1 LILLL
6 VSSLVENGAGTGWTV
21 WILLVNNF
29 NHFSEWYTK
38 FIDINLDKLLYYSDI
53 VIVNPTRCKENLILW
68 CKCWL
73 WNKILIKGFTNKKNI
88 CLENYFINIIHQRLN
103 VGPLIQDEKR
113 PNLRALYCVPLLEKI
128 RTWKVKALL
137 PLVFCGGRAARFIS
151 TFNTNKTSLSENKSI
166 FNEWLVGFT
175 DGDGSFSVIFQN
187 NKWSLVFK
195 LSQSTYNLRVLH
207 FIKTQLGVGRVTI
220 DKGEQ
225 MASFVIRDLNTI
237 NSVIIPIFDTFPLLT
252 SKYFKFLIFKKAAII
267 LSNKNLSKVE
277 KDKLIWEL
285 KSTFLPLNYVSP
297 AWSVVNN
304 LVFNHEMADKVM
316 TKAWLVGFT
325 EAEGSFYLV
334 KKESNRLV
342 HGFEITKK
350 LDEIVLISIKYLLH
364 ITTNVQHKK
373 AGYYSISTT
382 NSRAIENIIS
392 YYKNT
397 MKGMKSVEYRIWSR
411 SYAKFKGNYIALDKI
426 RTNIRIMRKQY
437 QTFNTE

>member
-1 LILLL
+1 M
-6 VSSLVENGAGTGWTV
+6 
-21 WILLVNNF
+21 
-29 NHFSEWYTK
+29 
-38 FIDINLDKLLYYSDI
+38 
-53 VIVNPTRCKENLILW
+53 
-68 CKCWL
+68 
-73 WNKILIKGFTNKKNI
+73 
-88 CLENYFINIIHQRLN
+88 NIIHQRLN
-103 VGPLIQDEKR
+103 VGPLIKYEKGS
-113 PNLRALYCVPLLEKI
+113 NFGTVSCVLEII
-128 RTWKVKALL
+128 RTWKVKTLK
-137 PLVFCGGRAARFIS
+137 ARFIS
-151 TFNTNKTSLSENKSI
+151 TFNTNKTSLSENKNI

-207 FIKTQLGVGRVTI
+207 FIKSQLGVGKVTI
-220 DKGEQ
+220 EKGEQ

-252 SKYFKFLIFKKAAII
+252 SKYFNFLIFKKAAMI
-267 LSNKNLSKVE
+267 LSNKNLSKID

-297 AWSVVNN
+297 AWSVVKN
-304 LVFNHEMADKVM
+304 LVINHETADKVM

-334 KKESNRLV
+334 KKENNRLV
-342 HGFEITKK
+342 HGFEMTQK

-373 AGYYSISTT
+373 AGYYSICTT
-382 NSRAIENIIS
+382 NSRAIENIIA

-437 QTFNTE
+437 KTFNTE